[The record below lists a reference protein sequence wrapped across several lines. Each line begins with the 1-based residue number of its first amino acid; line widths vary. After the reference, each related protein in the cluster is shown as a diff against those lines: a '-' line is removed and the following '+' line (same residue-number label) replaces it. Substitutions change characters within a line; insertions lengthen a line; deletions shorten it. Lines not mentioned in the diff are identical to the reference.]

1 MKKVVLLLAVLL
13 ATFSCSKDEL
23 KGDCEAVTDKF
34 MRGQS
39 HVIEL
44 AGWDEVYV
52 TGLDYDKISIGD
64 AYCKNN

>member
-1 MKKVVLLLAVLL
+1 MKKVLLLALVLL
-13 ATFSCSKDEL
+13 TIGCSKDEL

-52 TGLDYDKISIGD
+52 TGLSYDKISIGD
-64 AYCKNN
+64 SYCKKN